1 VSDRQVEVPIT
12 IDSQLAGSWFPAA
25 SSHSKEEEEE
35 DDDDDKE
42 EEEEWIAVG
51 CSIKEQDSCPLLQ
64 PEVLKKTVELKSPQV
79 DLHNNYS

>member
-1 VSDRQVEVPIT
+1 MSDRQVEVPIT

-35 DDDDDKE
+35 DDDDDDDKE

-51 CSIKEQDSCPLLQ
+51 CSNQRARQLSSAPTRS
-64 PEVLKKTVELKSPQV
+64 PEK
-79 DLHNNYS
+79 DC

>member
-1 VSDRQVEVPIT
+1 MSDQHVEVPIT

-35 DDDDDKE
+35 DDDDDI

-51 CSIKEQDSCPLLQ
+51 CSNQRAR
-64 PEVLKKTVELKSPQV
+64 
-79 DLHNNYS
+79 